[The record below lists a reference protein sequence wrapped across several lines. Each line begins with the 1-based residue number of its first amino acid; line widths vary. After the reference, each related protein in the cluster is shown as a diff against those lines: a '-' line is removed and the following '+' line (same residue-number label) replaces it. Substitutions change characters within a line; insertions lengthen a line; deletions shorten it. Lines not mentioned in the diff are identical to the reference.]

1 MGKTPFHSFEM
12 NELLEKINE
21 GKYTVQT
28 KEPLSVE
35 CALFLTQCL
44 QANEADRISMSDLMD
59 HPFITCGENVEDGG
73 ELKLT
78 VLDHDDFQKD
88 MLSVSEL

>member
-1 MGKTPFHSFEM
+1 
-12 NELLEKINE
+12 
-21 GKYTVQT
+21 
-28 KEPLSVE
+28 
-35 CALFLTQCL
+35 
-44 QANEADRISMSDLMD
+44 MSDLMD

>member
-35 CALFLTQCL
+35 CALFLT
-44 QANEADRISMSDLMD
+44 
-59 HPFITCGENVEDGG
+59 
-73 ELKLT
+73 
-78 VLDHDDFQKD
+78 
-88 MLSVSEL
+88 

>member
-1 MGKTPFHSFEM
+1 
-12 NELLEKINE
+12 
-21 GKYTVQT
+21 
-28 KEPLSVE
+28 
-35 CALFLTQCL
+35 
-44 QANEADRISMSDLMD
+44 MD